1 MIGSKN
7 TTSLFQIGSKTYKER
22 MGRLKPKNIQELAA
36 CLALVRGPCISEKLD
51 EVYMQIVE
59 GKKEVEL
66 IHPIYD
72 NVTKNTNV
80 ILIYQEQIIQ
90 LLNDLGFEPEDS
102 FSCMKAMAKKKVD
115 KVASYKADYDKI
127 TSKYMDLEISKRI
140 WNILEVQAL
149 YCFNQSHAVAYA
161 LICYATAYYK
171 VHYPLEWMAATL
183 TNAYEKKE
191 EIEETIAE
199 CRRIGIKFNTL
210 DVNSS
215 VWRFVVNYSLDN
227 TIDIGFCAIKG
238 FGEKAYE
245 AIKQNRPFNS
255 LEDMLE
261 KVPKRELSKTRM
273 IPAIFSGLFNSFG
286 SNIDIYNQYC
296 DYRKEEPSNIIKI
309 ARESIDIN
317 QSAQDLESFVLTCPL
332 LTSPVN
338 DFTPI
343 GFNNLKRNDRFNIQ
357 AIVSRV
363 KKLKDKN
370 GNRMAFLTLETADGL
385 IDSTIFATNYKALT
399 KFMKKGLLVNIT
411 AKKDKED
418 SCIILNIE

>member
-1 MIGSKN
+1 
-7 TTSLFQIGSKTYKER
+7 
-22 MGRLKPKNIQELAA
+22 
-36 CLALVRGPCISEKLD
+36 
-51 EVYMQIVE
+51 
-59 GKKEVEL
+59 
-66 IHPIYD
+66 
-72 NVTKNTNV
+72 
-80 ILIYQEQIIQ
+80 
-90 LLNDLGFEPEDS
+90 
-102 FSCMKAMAKKKVD
+102 
-115 KVASYKADYDKI
+115 
-127 TSKYMDLEISKRI
+127 
-140 WNILEVQAL
+140 
-149 YCFNQSHAVAYA
+149 
-161 LICYATAYYK
+161 
-171 VHYPLEWMAATL
+171 MAATL

-215 VWRFVVNYSLDN
+215 VWRFVVNYGSDN
-227 TIDIGFCAIKG
+227 TFDIGFCAIKG

-286 SNIDIYNQYC
+286 SNIDFYNQYC